1 MSHTDKDRLD
11 LIDELNNEF
20 ASLKAIH
27 LLMHTHLKAA
37 LSSNDLN
44 MTRDELRAFSC
55 GIENLVNPRYSKA
68 SELLKILA
76 QSTI

>member
-1 MSHTDKDRLD
+1 MSHTEKDQLD

-27 LLMHTHLKAA
+27 LLMHNHLKAA

-44 MTRDELRAFSC
+44 MTRDELRAFNC
-55 GIENLVNPRYSKA
+55 GIENLVNPRFSKA
-68 SELLKILA
+68 SQLLESLSKASI
-76 QSTI
+76 